1 MRIRAS
7 YRVWS
12 TPSSFLRM
20 LPSPPH
26 PPDADCL
33 KITRT
38 VCIPLRELTYRAV
51 RAGGPGGQHVN
62 RSATKVELWWNAE
75 TSPSLTKTQR
85 TRVLDRLG
93 SRLDARGR
101 LRLTASTSRS
111 QKQNRERVT
120 KRFQILLAAAIR
132 PRTVRRKT
140 TVPHRAKRARLEDKR
155 RRAKLKA
162 QRRKPTEED

>member
-1 MRIRAS
+1 MS
-7 YRVWS
+7 
-12 TPSSFLRM
+12 
-20 LPSPPH
+20 PSPPR
-26 PPDADCL
+26 DAGRL

-38 VCIPLRELTYRAV
+38 VSIPFRELTYRAV

-75 TSPSLTKTQR
+75 ASPSLTETQR
-85 TRVLDRLG
+85 ARVLERLG

-101 LRLTASTSRS
+101 LRLTASASRS

-120 KRFQILLAAAIR
+120 RRFQVLLAAALR
-132 PRTVRRKT
+132 PKKVRKT
-140 TVPHRAKRARLEDKR
+140 TTVPERVKRARLEDKR
-155 RRAKLKA
+155 RRAKRKA

>member
-1 MRIRAS
+1 MS
-7 YRVWS
+7 
-12 TPSSFLRM
+12 
-20 LPSPPH
+20 PSPP
-26 PPDADCL
+26 PDTDCL

-75 TSPSLTKTQR
+75 TSPSLTETQR
-85 TRVLDRLG
+85 ARVLDRLS
-93 SRLDARGR
+93 SRLDSRGR
-101 LRLTASTSRS
+101 LRLTASASRS

-120 KRFQILLAAAIR
+120 KRFQVLLAAAIR
-132 PRTVRRKT
+132 PRPVRKT
-140 TVPHRAKRARLEDKR
+140 TTVPDRVKRARLEDKR

-162 QRRKPTEED
+162 RRRKPTEED